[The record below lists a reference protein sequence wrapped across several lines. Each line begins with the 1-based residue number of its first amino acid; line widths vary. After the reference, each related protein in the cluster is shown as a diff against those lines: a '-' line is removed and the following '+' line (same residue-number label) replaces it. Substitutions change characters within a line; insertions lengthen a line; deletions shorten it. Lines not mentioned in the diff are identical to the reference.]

1 MKQINTN
8 WSDYLYFLKI
18 AEFRNLQQAADALN
32 VNSSTVYRR
41 LNALEERLNISL
53 FERTRSN
60 AGYSLTF
67 HGEQMLERL
76 AGVEDLFLDT
86 ESHFSEGVIPL
97 SGHVIVAATDNLG
110 DTWLLPHIIAFKEKY
125 PQIVIEIIYI
135 NHPQVSCYDKADV
148 VFSLAN
154 RPSEYM
160 KGQKLQDI
168 RLQLYA
174 HKELIEKAKKMGL
187 SQEYLWQEVGFIL
200 PTSQLRK
207 FAVTRWLHSWV
218 DPKAVK
224 VEANE
229 FSALYEYCT
238 KKFGIA
244 VLPEYMVTQSKDLIQ
259 VMKAPAE
266 LATGLWMLTHTQ
278 AQKSACSRVFQ
289 EFILERLAEE

>member
-1 MKQINTN
+1 MKQLNTN

-18 AEFRNLQQAADALN
+18 AEYRNLQQAADALN

-60 AGYSLTF
+60 VGYSLTF

-76 AGVEDLFLDT
+76 VGVEDLFLDI
-86 ESHFSEGVIPL
+86 ESHFSAGNIPL
-97 SGHVIVAATDNLG
+97 NGNIIVAVTDNLG
-110 DTWLLPHIIAFKEKY
+110 DTWLLPYIMAFKEKY
-125 PQIVIEIIYI
+125 PQIIIEIIYI
-135 NHPQVSCYDKADV
+135 NHPQVTCYDKADV
-148 VFSLAN
+148 VFSLTN
-154 RPSEYM
+154 KPSEYM
-160 KGQKLQDI
+160 EGEKLQDI

-187 SQEYLWQEVGFIL
+187 SQEYLWNEVGFIL

-218 DPKAVK
+218 DPKAVR

-229 FSALYEYCT
+229 FSALHQYCAQ
-238 KKFGIA
+238 KFGIA
-244 VLPEYMVTQSKDLIQ
+244 VLPEYMVEPTDNLIQ
-259 VMKAPAE
+259 VMNAPAE

-278 AQKSACSRVFQ
+278 TKKTACSRVFQ
-289 EFILERLAEE
+289 EFILQQVKDK

>member
-1 MKQINTN
+1 MKQLNTN

-41 LNALEERLNISL
+41 LNALEERLSISL

-60 AGYSLTF
+60 IGYSLTF

-76 AGVEDLFLDT
+76 AGVEDLFLDI
-86 ESHFSEGVIPL
+86 ESHFSNGNIPL
-97 SGHVIVAATDNLG
+97 SGHVIIAVTDNLG
-110 DTWLLPHIIAFKEKY
+110 DTWLLPYIIAFKEKY
-125 PQIVIEIIYI
+125 PQIIIEIIYI
-135 NHPQVSCYDKADV
+135 NHPQVACYDKADV
-148 VFSLAN
+148 VFSLCN

-174 HKELIEKAKKMGL
+174 HKELIEKAKQTGL
-187 SQEYLWQEVGFIL
+187 SQEYLWNEVGFIL

-207 FAVTRWLHSWV
+207 FTVTRWLHSWV
-218 DPKAVK
+218 DPKAVR

-229 FSALYEYCT
+229 FSALYRYCIQ
-238 KKFGIA
+238 KFGIA
-244 VLPEYMVTQSKDLIQ
+244 VLPEYMANQSEELIQ
-259 VMKAPAE
+259 VMKAPDE
-266 LATGLWMLTHTQ
+266 LATGLWMLSHTQ
-278 AQKSACSRVFQ
+278 TKKTACSRVFQ
-289 EFILERLAEE
+289 EFVVEQLANG